1 MRLRALLV
9 LTILIQSRL
18 GPNELGLVTIST
30 TSPVFNLA
38 VSGTIRPLTLA
49 PTAFPQPAYG

>member
-1 MRLRALLV
+1 MRLRALFV

-18 GPNELGLVTIST
+18 GPNEFGLVTIST
-30 TSPVFNLA
+30 TSPVLSLA

-49 PTAFPQPAYG
+49 PTVFSPTWV